1 MQRNRLSPLA
11 LFFCVLLVLSLS
23 LAGCGG
29 LRFAPS
35 QSQRQLAFTTHQAAR
50 SAADL
55 GLSPGSEAAK
65 QIVVGTAAALAYSG
79 MPKTPE
85 ISDYDTTA
93 AQAASDAARRPAAQD
108 VFNAA
113 EGGLS
118 LASQLLIAL
127 GFGGAGIGG
136 KKLIDWLALARQK
149 SDALREV
156 VQGNEL
162 LVEYF
167 KDENKTAELS
177 VFKAAQNSQ
186 QSDTTKLLVAK
197 ECIPLATASVVVTP
211 ATPATPASV

>member
-11 LFFCVLLVLSLS
+11 LSFCVLLVLSLS

-35 QSQRQLAFTTHQAAR
+35 QSQKQLAFATHQSAR

-55 GLSPGSEAAK
+55 GLQPGSEAAK
-65 QIVVGTAAALAYSG
+65 QIVVGTAASLSYSG
-79 MPKTPE
+79 MPQTPE

-118 LASQLLIAL
+118 LASQLILAL

-136 KKLIDWLALARQK
+136 KKLIDWIALARQK
-149 SDALREV
+149 SDAIKQV
-156 VQGNEL
+156 VQGNALFTQYLSDQGKVAELEVFKQAQTSVQSPQTEL
-162 LVEYF
+162 LV
-167 KDENKTAELS
+167 TAER
-177 VFKAAQNSQ
+177 
-186 QSDTTKLLVAK
+186 
-197 ECIPLATASVVVTP
+197 IPIKRQIVIPQPTP
-211 ATPATPASV
+211 IVPA